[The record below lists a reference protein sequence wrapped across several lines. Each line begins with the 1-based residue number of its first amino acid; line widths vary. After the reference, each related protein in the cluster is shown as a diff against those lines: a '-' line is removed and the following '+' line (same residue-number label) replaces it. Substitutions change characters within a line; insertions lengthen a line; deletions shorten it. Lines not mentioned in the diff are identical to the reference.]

1 MPGTMSTKLDMM
13 LRLLDDFDNQSK
25 GDKTIVFSQ
34 FTSFLDLVED
44 ALRVRG
50 YNFTRYDGSMRRN
63 AREEALQR
71 IRTDDGVR
79 VILISFKAGSTGL
92 NLTCCNRVI
101 LCDLWWNPQIEE
113 QAFDRAHRLGQTK
126 SVYIYKLSIDG
137 TVEQRILALQVRAQ
151 AKSFF
156 DTHAGQKA
164 PACEGRL
171 GWTFVRMRVDSHH
184 RLPQRML
191 AEQLTKQNGASWI
204 LWTCSFCFTAGPSSL
219 HNKQYYESTPIEPK
233 IRPICMYNYTM
244 APGCGTKGS
253 LMQSQFHIST
263 YSLVVN
269 SVPLPP
275 LCTIPRGVFQ
285 CLEYE

>member
-1 MPGTMSTKLDMM
+1 M
-13 LRLLDDFDNQSK
+13 LGLLEDFDNQSK

-44 ALRVRG
+44 ALRARG
-50 YNFTRYDGSMRRN
+50 CNFTRYDGSMRRN

-156 DTHAGQKA
+156 DTHVGQKA
-164 PACEGRL
+164 PAREGCL
-171 GWTFVRMRVDSHH
+171 GWTFVRMRLDSQH

-204 LWTCSFCFTAGPSSL
+204 LWTCSFCFTVGPSSL
-219 HNKQYYESTPIEPK
+219 HHEHY
-233 IRPICMYNYTM
+233 
-244 APGCGTKGS
+244 
-253 LMQSQFHIST
+253 
-263 YSLVVN
+263 
-269 SVPLPP
+269 
-275 LCTIPRGVFQ
+275 FQ
-285 CLEYE
+285 